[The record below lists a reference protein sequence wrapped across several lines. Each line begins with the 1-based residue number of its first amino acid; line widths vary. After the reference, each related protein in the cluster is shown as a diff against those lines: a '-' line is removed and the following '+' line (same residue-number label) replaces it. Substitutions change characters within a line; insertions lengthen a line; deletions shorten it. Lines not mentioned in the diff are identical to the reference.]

1 MDSKS
6 LFLTANADTVYYFTF
21 LDLTKGRGW
30 EVSAAA
36 SGLSRRDSGPE
47 SADIQRLRDGR
58 AVYLAPLH

>member
-36 SGLSRRDSGPE
+36 SGLSRRFTRQWLHCRTLPHDAGP
-47 SADIQRLRDGR
+47 
-58 AVYLAPLH
+58 APR